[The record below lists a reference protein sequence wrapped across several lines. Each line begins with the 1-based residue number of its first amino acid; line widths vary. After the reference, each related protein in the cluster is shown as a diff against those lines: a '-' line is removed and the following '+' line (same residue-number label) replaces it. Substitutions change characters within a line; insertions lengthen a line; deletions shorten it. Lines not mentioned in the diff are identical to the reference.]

1 MINLDSYSRK
11 QLQIV
16 RFPSHEAGGG
26 VCATN
31 PKAQYVKGK
40 GMSEQGCFEYMM
52 DAIIWGLHFL
62 LHRFQFPRPHPTNC
76 SWVSEDDYG
85 QVLDLRFM

>member
-1 MINLDSYSRK
+1 MPQISVVMINLDSYSRK

-26 VCATN
+26 GCATN

-52 DAIIWGLHFL
+52 EAII
-62 LHRFQFPRPHPTNC
+62 
-76 SWVSEDDYG
+76 
-85 QVLDLRFM
+85 